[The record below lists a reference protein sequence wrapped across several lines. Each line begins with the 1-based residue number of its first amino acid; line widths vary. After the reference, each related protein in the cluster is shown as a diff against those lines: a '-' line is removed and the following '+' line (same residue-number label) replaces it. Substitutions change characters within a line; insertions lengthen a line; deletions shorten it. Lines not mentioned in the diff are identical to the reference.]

1 MKSASHSNKLTP
13 FRDLLAEKTRSQAAG
28 FLSKKT
34 DRKCQGNTSQF
45 QTLPQPLPGAANT
58 HLDSVL
64 SQQTNAAPGS
74 EQDPSGS
81 CSTPK
86 PGLSP
91 RSTDRTH
98 PHNICCGMVR
108 HRDPAGTVGTS
119 TVSLTSGC
127 SFFVLPLLQF
137 HLQFHTRPFQY
148 FQLHF

>member
-1 MKSASHSNKLTP
+1 MICLQ
-13 FRDLLAEKTRSQAAG
+13 RRQGVRLLGSC
-28 FLSKKT
+28 LKK
-34 DRKCQGNTSQF
+34 QIGNAKE
-45 QTLPQPLPGAANT
+45 TLPNFKPCHNHFQELLTLTLTA
-58 HLDSVL
+58 SQ
-64 SQQTNAAPGS
+64 SQQTNTAPGS

-86 PGLSP
+86 PGLP
-91 RSTDRTH
+91 LRSTDQTH
-98 PHNICCGMVR
+98 LRNICCGMVR